1 MARTSTSVG
10 MGVTITI
17 LGILTFAF
25 FVTTIIFFG
34 QMNSARNDLADYEAR
49 MSEWVTPA
57 DQQNDQ
63 IRVFADLADRENKS
77 AIAYLA
83 ESLNESIRL
92 GLGGRGSITELRQA
106 SEPLVAGSSRGLVG
120 AVRQR
125 DSQAAQLNTRIR
137 EIEASLETAQQALL
151 AERQKVER
159 ISQDFSRQLA
169 SMEEQVQ
176 RTTGEIES
184 YRTGINAAEID
195 MDQRVERIR
204 TAARDTEAQLQ
215 DNIRRL
221 ESENLR
227 LQDAMA
233 RLQEGRAGD
242 RLMPTDE
249 FALVDGE
256 VTGLNPVENQVFI
269 SLGRRDRLRLGM
281 RFQVYAD
288 PSIIRPNADGDYPPG
303 KATIEV
309 VSMGETSS
317 AARIIRQSTGNP
329 VARGDVIANPLYDPN
344 KIYTF
349 LVYGLFDINNDGR
362 ATAMGRDELQ
372 AQIERW
378 GGRITDEL
386 TGDVDFLVLGRRPTL
401 PPAPPATAPLAVQQ
415 EYIRLSQL
423 VRRYDD
429 LLERAQRTSLPILN
443 QNRLATLL
451 DGR

>member
-34 QMNSARNDLADYEAR
+34 QMNSARNDLADYESR

-63 IRVFADLADRENKS
+63 IRVFADLADRERKS
-77 AIAYLA
+77 TVAFLA

-92 GLGGRGSITELRQA
+92 GLGGRGSVAEFRQA
-106 SEPLVAGSSRGLVG
+106 AEPLVSGNRGLVG

-125 DSQAAQLNTRIR
+125 DSQIAQLNTRIS
-137 EIEASLETAQQALL
+137 EIEASLQTAQQNLL

-169 SMEEQVQ
+169 AMEEQVR

-184 YRTGINAAEID
+184 YRGGINAAEAD

-204 TAARDTEAQLQ
+204 SSARDTEAQLQ

-233 RLQEGRAGD
+233 RLQEDRAGD

-256 VTGLNPVENQVFI
+256 VIGLNPVENQVFI
-269 SLGRRDRLRLGM
+269 GLGRRDRLRLGM
-281 RFQVYAD
+281 RFQVYSD
-288 PSIIRPNADGDYPPG
+288 PSVIRPDAEGNYPAG

-309 VSMGETSS
+309 VSIGETSS
-317 AARIIRQSTGNP
+317 AARIIRQITGNP
-329 VARGDVIANPLYDPN
+329 IARGDVIANPIYDPR
-344 KIYTF
+344 KVYTF
-349 LVYGLFDINNDGR
+349 LVYGLFDFNNDGR
-362 ATAMGRDELQ
+362 ATTMGRDELQ

-378 GGRITDEL
+378 GGRVTDEL
-386 TGDVDFLVLGRRPTL
+386 SGDVDFLVLGRRPAL
-401 PPAPPATAPLAVQQ
+401 PPAPPSTAPLAVQQ

-443 QNRLATLL
+443 ENRLRTLL